1 VSEDLLIFPL
11 CFRGFYFFILKK
23 YEILALFKTKTDFL
37 KRGDVFQNKKQK
49 RQAQPKKNSKKSVES

>member
-1 VSEDLLIFPL
+1 LFSWILF
-11 CFRGFYFFILKK
+11 FYSKK